1 LTAAQMNRAPTTAAG
16 RTTTSRMAMI
26 AAAVFMA

>member
-1 LTAAQMNRAPTTAAG
+1 MTAAQMNTQPTKTAG
-16 RTTTSRMAMI
+16 RTTTSRMPMI